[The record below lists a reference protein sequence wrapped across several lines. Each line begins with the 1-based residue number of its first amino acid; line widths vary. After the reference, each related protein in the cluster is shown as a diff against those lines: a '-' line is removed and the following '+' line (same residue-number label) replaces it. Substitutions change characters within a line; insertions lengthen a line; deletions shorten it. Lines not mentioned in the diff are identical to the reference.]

1 MPYKILVYTDIHFHR
16 WSSFSEADPDYI
28 NTRIRQIRK
37 SLSWV
42 CERIREER
50 PEVVVFAGD
59 LIHNTRSTDY
69 AVFNQAYEGL
79 AEIADVCVG
88 VGADHIIMDGNHD
101 LLGRK
106 SDGGS
111 CILPLSELPGTTHI
125 SVEEVIKGVR
135 YVPFQKE
142 RIDKYD
148 EVPLHICHMDIIENK
163 IRGHALGKWSFKELG
178 AKLIV
183 SGHYHKPCEFGGD
196 GDQNLVYVGSLL
208 PHNFVDDGF
217 QYHGIMTVQSDGSSY
232 ERIANPHAIPFI
244 KYRIESDKDHIA
256 MYKELNGRPAYFQI
270 TAPASMQ
277 EHVTDSIREY
287 SQTLHRPTHLEFR
300 PILDHIEKDTDQI
313 AGLVRASDLED
324 SGLIA
329 HYVGKT
335 SIPDT
340 LDSDRLMRL
349 GESIAAGSY
358 QVDDW
363 V

>member
-1 MPYKILVYTDIHFHR
+1 MPYKILVYTDVHFHR
-16 WSSFSEADPDYI
+16 WSSFSEADPNFI
-28 NTRIRQIRK
+28 NTRILQIRK

-42 CERIREER
+42 CGKIREEK
-50 PEVVVFAGD
+50 PEVVVFGGD

-79 AEIADVCVG
+79 REIAEVCVEID
-88 VGADHIIMDGNHD
+88 ADHIIVDGNHD
-101 LLGRK
+101 LLGRN

-111 CILPLSELPGTTHI
+111 CILPFEQMPNTTHVSKEI
-125 SVEEVIKGVR
+125 IIKGVR

-142 RIDKYD
+142 RITKREEY
-148 EVPLHICHMDIIENK
+148 PLQICHMDILENM

-232 ERIANPHAIPFI
+232 ERIANPYAIPFI
-244 KYRIESDKDHIA
+244 KYKVLCDADLAQMHQH
-256 MYKELNGRPAYFQI
+256 LNGRPAYFQI
-270 TAPASMQ
+270 TAPLSM
-277 EHVTDSIREY
+277 EDDVIDFIRAY
-287 SQTLHRPTHLEFR
+287 SEALHRPTHLEFR
-300 PILDHIEKDTDQI
+300 PILDAIERDNDPM
-313 AGLVRASDLED
+313 ADLVNNPELED
-324 SGLIA
+324 AGLIA

-335 SIPDT
+335 PIPDT
-340 LDSDRLMRL
+340 MDPDRLRRL
-349 GESIAAGSY
+349 GESIAEDNY